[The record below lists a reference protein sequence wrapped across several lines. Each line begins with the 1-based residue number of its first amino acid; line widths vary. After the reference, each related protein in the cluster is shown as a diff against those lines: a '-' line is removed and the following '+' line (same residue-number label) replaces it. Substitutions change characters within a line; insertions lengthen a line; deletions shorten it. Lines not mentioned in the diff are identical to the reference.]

1 VSASEP
7 DLDGSETVDE
17 LLEERN
23 RLWEELQRRRS
34 MEAEAAY
41 WRARAEDIEK
51 SRWWKLGKPVRLAKK
66 LRENP
71 VTALEDL
78 AHDLRVRRR
87 GR

>member
-7 DLDGSETVDE
+7 DLDRSETVDE

>member
-1 VSASEP
+1 VSAAEP
-7 DLDGSETVDE
+7 DLDRSQTVDE